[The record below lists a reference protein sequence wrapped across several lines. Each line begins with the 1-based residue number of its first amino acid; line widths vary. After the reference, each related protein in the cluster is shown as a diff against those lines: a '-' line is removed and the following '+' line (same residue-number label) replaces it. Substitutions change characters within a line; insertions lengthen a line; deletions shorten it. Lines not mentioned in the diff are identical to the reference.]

1 MFLSESVFHR
11 YYRAL
16 LGFREN
22 CPIFADGPMA
32 EKHWKIISASRF
44 PWEQEALD
52 FIHAGFPAQDNYV
65 AWSNFEF
72 SADDG
77 SINEID
83 TLIACPQGVFLIE
96 IKSRPGTVSGDANNW
111 VWEHEGVSHS
121 DESPLI
127 LANRKCKR
135 LKSLLSRQR
144 AFRGIECPFIE
155 PLVFLS
161 HSEVRLHLQGIAA
174 GKVCLRDQPGAPGK
188 PERPGILAAIRRREC
203 PGLPQRNLPVVNRPA
218 IRAFAQAMEQSGIR
232 PRQNQ
237 RRVGDF
243 VLDHLIFESPTGAYQ
258 DWQAHHVTHNSTRRV
273 ARIYQVARQAS
284 EEERAILR
292 NAARREFQVLEMLD
306 HPGILRADPPTDC
319 ELGPVLFLRAESD
332 AQRLDQF
339 MQLSGAQL
347 AVDHRL
353 AILRQIADTIRY
365 AHSKHVVHRSLSPQ
379 SIFVRKQ
386 PDGTLAVQI
395 CNWQTSA
402 RLMGSTTTQ
411 GTRVSASLHAEQLVE
426 DASLAYLAPEA
437 LTGSPDGGYAH
448 DVFSLGA
455 IAYLLFTGKPPAGS
469 QAELQEKLRGAG
481 GLDIKE
487 SLDGAVDALVDL
499 VQFSAN
505 GDVSLRDDID
515 QFLARLDEVEE
526 QLTHPEADCI
536 NPLRAVVN
544 SQLENGFKVVRLLGK
559 GATALALLVERQGPT
574 FVLKVARSTEFNAR
588 IKREFELLK
597 RLNWPQIVSA
607 ADIYEF
613 GELRGFTMESA
624 GDVTLAQQL
633 RREGALDLTMLKQ
646 FGEDLLRSIQHL
658 DAQGIAHRDI
668 KPENIGVRI
677 GKTKKRKELCLF
689 DFSLAGSSP
698 DNFKVGTPPYLDPFI
713 CERKVKRWDTNAE
726 LFAAG
731 MTLHEMAT
739 GVLPK
744 WGDGKTEVSLTKGEV
759 KIVGELFPSGLRE
772 RFTRFFQRALRRN
785 FAERFDNPGEMIEAW
800 TGLFETIDEPT
811 RKTTTLTTHAAEG
824 LAFELPEKI
833 TVKTQLVLL
842 GLSTRLTNALDRL
855 KLDTVADLM
864 RYRLRDIYRLP
875 GVGNKTRRELGELC
889 KQLRVRLPA
898 VEAGEATATQE
909 EGEVLATA
917 ESVAFQVAEHK
928 RGGKLTEEQKIVQ
941 AFLEW
946 HAPREAPVAR
956 WPSQS
961 EIAEELDVTRQ
972 RIGQAITNARKRWGR
987 YLPVTVLREDVLQ
1000 LLRGLGGIATH
1011 HEILQAVVA
1020 ARGSQLDEPER
1031 RRMASIAVRAALET
1045 EKGGPEPRFDEYRS
1059 GNHIFLAVHPDL
1071 KSFALKLGQAADK
1084 LAEENPIPAPSRVL
1098 ESLRAVPFP
1107 SLPETPP
1114 PGDNRLL
1121 QLAVTASDHAAL
1133 SPRLEIYPRGLA
1145 AERALALA
1153 QSALVCPPNEFLS
1166 VADVQKRV
1174 AAKYPEA
1181 QALPDRPELDRLLE
1195 SLSSDLRWNDEMA
1208 DGKGGYQPTY
1218 RESPTFDTTRPLGTR
1233 LSTQVTIQPG
1243 AEVTPDV
1250 ADARSLEEKLRYAS
1264 KHGAFLVLS
1273 VEPQW
1278 LARARQELARRF
1290 PVSVCDLDAVFLK
1303 NLKEQASKK
1312 KAKWEVVLRAD
1323 VAQATTTDW
1332 RNLQRLVEAAMPEVE
1347 SSLRSRDKTRL
1358 VVNPGLLARYDRMNL
1373 LAQLA
1378 QDVGRTNGIHGLW
1391 VLVPANDQSPLPT
1404 LNHKPIPITNAAQH
1418 ARLTEA
1424 WLSNRHRAGAVS
1436 A

>member
-1 MFLSESVFHR
+1 
-11 YYRAL
+11 
-16 LGFREN
+16 
-22 CPIFADGPMA
+22 MA

-44 PWEQEALD
+44 DWEQEALD
-52 FIHAGFPAQDNYV
+52 FIRAGFPAQDNYV

-72 SADDG
+72 IADDG

-96 IKSRPGTVSGDANNW
+96 IKSKPGTVSGDANHW
-111 VWEHEGVSHS
+111 VWENESTRRS

-135 LKSLLSRQR
+135 LKSLLARQR
-144 AFRGIECPFIE
+144 AFRSGECPFIE

-174 GKVCLRDQPGAPGK
+174 SRVCLRDQAAGAGK
-188 PERPGILAAIRRREC
+188 PERSGILAAIRRREC
-203 PGLPQRNLPVVNRPA
+203 PGLAQRDLPAVNRPA
-218 IRAFAQAMEQSGIR
+218 IRAFAQAMEQAGIR
-232 PRQNQ
+232 PRQDP

-243 VLDHLIFESPTGAYQ
+243 VLEQLIFESPTGAYQ
-258 DWQAHHVTHNSTRRV
+258 DWQAHHVTHGSTRRV
-273 ARIYQVARQAS
+273 ARIYQVARQAG

-319 ELGPVLFLRAESD
+319 EFGPVLFLRAEPD

-339 MQLSGAQL
+339 MQLSGQQL

-379 SIFVRKQ
+379 SIYVRKQ
-386 PDGTLAVQI
+386 SDDTLAVQI

-426 DASLAYLAPEA
+426 DVSLAYLAPEA
-437 LTGSPDGGYAH
+437 LNGGADGGYAH
-448 DVFSLGA
+448 DIFSLGA
-455 IAYLLFTGKPPAGS
+455 IAYLLFTGKPPAAS
-469 QAELQEKLRGAG
+469 QAELQEKLRVSS

-487 SLDGAVDALVDL
+487 SLDGAVMALVDL

-526 QLTHPEADCI
+526 QLTHPEADSI
-536 NPLRAVVN
+536 NPLRASVG
-544 SQLENGFKVVRLLGK
+544 SQLENGFKVIRLLGK
-559 GATALALLVERQGPT
+559 GATALAILVERQGQIS
-574 FVLKVARSTEFNAR
+574 VLKVARSADFNAR
-588 IKREFELLK
+588 IKREFDLLK

-607 ADIYEF
+607 TDFHEF
-613 GELRGFTMESA
+613 GELHGFSMESA
-624 GDVTLAQQL
+624 GDLTLAQQL

-658 DAQGIAHRDI
+658 DEQGIAHRDI
-668 KPENIGVRI
+668 KPENIGVRT

-698 DNFKVGTPPYLDPFI
+698 DNINVGTPPYLDPFI
-713 CERKVKRWDTNAE
+713 CERKVKRWDTSSE
-726 LFAAG
+726 LFAAA

-759 KIVGELFPSGLRE
+759 KIVGELFPAGLRE
-772 RFTRFFQRALRRN
+772 RFTKFFQQALRRN
-785 FAERFDNPGEMIEAW
+785 FGDRFDNPGEILLAW
-800 TGLFETIDEPT
+800 TGLFETIDEPA
-811 RKTTTLTTHAAEG
+811 RKTTTLTTHPTEG
-824 LAFELPEKI
+824 LPFELPEKI
-833 TVKTQLVLL
+833 TEKTQLVLL

-855 KLDTVADLM
+855 NVNTVADLLRYPLM
-864 RYRLRDIYRLP
+864 RIYKLP
-875 GVGNKTRRELGELC
+875 GVGHKTRRELGELC
-889 KQLRVRLPA
+889 KQLRDRLPT
-898 VEAGEATATQE
+898 AGAADADATQE

-917 ESVAFQVAEHK
+917 ESVAFQVADHK

-946 HAPREAPVAR
+946 QAPRESTVAR

-961 EIAEELDVTRQ
+961 EIAGELDVTRQ
-972 RIGQAITNARKRWGR
+972 RIGQAITNARKRWLR
-987 YLPVTVLREDVLQ
+987 YLPVTVLREDILQ

-1011 HEILQAVVA
+1011 HEILQAVIA
-1020 ARGSQLDEPER
+1020 ARGSQLDEPDR
-1031 RRMASIAVRAALET
+1031 RRMASIALRAALET
-1045 EKGGPEPRFDEYRS
+1045 EKGGNEPRFDEYRS
-1059 GNHIFLAVHPDL
+1059 GKHIFLAVHPDL
-1071 KSFALKLGQAADK
+1071 KSFALRLGQVADK
-1084 LAEENPIPAPSRVL
+1084 LADENPIPAPSRVL
-1098 ESLRAVPFP
+1098 EALRAVSFP
-1107 SLPETPP
+1107 ALPETPP
-1114 PGDNRLL
+1114 PSDSRLL
-1121 QLAVTASDHAAL
+1121 QLAVTASDQAAL
-1133 SPRLEIYPRGLA
+1133 SPKLEIYPRGLA

-1153 QSALVCPPNEFLS
+1153 QSALVCPPHEFIS
-1166 VADVQKRV
+1166 VEDVQKRV

-1181 QALPDRPELDRLLE
+1181 QALPARPDLDRLLE
-1195 SLSSDLRWNDEMA
+1195 SLSSDLQWNDKLAE
-1208 DGKGGYQPTY
+1208 GKGGYQPTY
-1218 RESPTFDTTRPLGTR
+1218 RESPTFDTTRPLATR

-1250 ADARSLEEKLRYAS
+1250 ADARSLEEKLRHAS
-1264 KHGAFLVLS
+1264 KQGAFLILS

-1278 LARARQELARRF
+1278 LGRARQELARRF

-1303 NLKEQASKK
+1303 NLKAQASQK
-1312 KAKWEVVLRAD
+1312 KAKWEVVLHAD
-1323 VAQATTTDW
+1323 AAQANSTDW
-1332 RNLQRLVEAAMPEVE
+1332 RNLQRLVDAAMPDVE
-1347 SSLRSRDKTRL
+1347 SSLRSKTQTRL
-1358 VVNPGLLARYDRMNL
+1358 AVNPGLLARYDRMNL
-1373 LAQLA
+1373 FAQLA
-1378 QDVGRTNGIHGLW
+1378 SDVGRTNGIHGLW
-1391 VLVPANDQSPLPT
+1391 LLVPANDRSPLPT

-1418 ARLTEA
+1418 ARITEA
-1424 WLSNRHRAGAVS
+1424 WLSNRHRSAGMIN
-1436 A
+1436 